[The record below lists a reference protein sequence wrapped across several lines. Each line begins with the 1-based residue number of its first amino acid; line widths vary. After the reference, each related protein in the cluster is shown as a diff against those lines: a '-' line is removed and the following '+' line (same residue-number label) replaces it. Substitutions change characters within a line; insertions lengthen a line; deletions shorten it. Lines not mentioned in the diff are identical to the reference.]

1 MSNGLLS
8 TIQSS
13 FSALYR
19 TVDLLVISAF
29 FFVALRSYGVEL
41 ATHYQLVLL
50 IALSSFLF
58 ISQTFDLYR
67 SWRTST
73 TFTMLSYTSL
83 VWIICCIILITLA
96 YFTKTGSNYSRVA
109 IGIWFLSTL
118 VALNIWR
125 IAFRA
130 LLFHFRK
137 SGMNAKSVIIIRA
150 TPSGLRLAEQIVINP
165 QLGLKL
171 QGIYEDR
178 PINRLPND
186 KSPS

>member
-19 TVDLLVISAF
+19 TVDLLIISA
-29 FFVALRSYGVEL
+29 SYLACLYGYGTEL
-41 ATHYQLVLL
+41 DINYQLVLL

-73 TFTMLSYTSL
+73 TLNMLSFTAL
-83 VWIICCIILITLA
+83 VWIICCTILITLA
-96 YFTKTGSNYSRVA
+96 YFTKTGSYYSRVT
-109 IGIWFLSTL
+109 IGLWFVVTL
-118 VALNIWR
+118 FALCSWR
-125 IAFRA
+125 VIFRA

-137 SGMNAKSVIIIRA
+137 SGRNTKSVIIIGV
-150 TPSGLRLAEQIVINP
+150 TPSGIKLADEIVSNP

-171 QGIYEDR
+171 IGNY
-178 PINRLPND
+178 
-186 KSPS
+186 